1 MSTSSTRLA
10 RVAKRIQAVAE
21 SALPLLDEGTARTRL
36 RRCDGP
42 VEAAIALEALVGG
55 LSLHGYLLG
64 LDTHRAKPPKDAY
77 DEWLD
82 PALQRAMV
90 QIAFGGTW
98 QSTYWLDDAGWVH
111 EIGPLDRLRPVAA
124 CVEEFLEALVDGR
137 GFAPHHGLVALAPFS
152 DDDAAQWFDAVDA
165 CPIGPRV
172 ARWGAHARRH
182 LEESPWL
189 ARVGLGDA
197 VVVSAPSLDALAR
210 PLADLV
216 TIEPTLALTFL
227 DASPRA
233 HHDVA
238 FTEVWATTECRHAYS
253 DALTRCVFGLDATSG
268 PAVALSHVSPR
279 AP

>member
-10 RVAKRIQAVAE
+10 RVATRIQAAAE
-21 SALPLLDEGTARTRL
+21 RGHPQLDEGTARARL

-55 LSLHGYLLG
+55 RTLQGYLLG
-64 LDTHRAKPPKDAY
+64 LDTHRTKPPKDAY

-90 QIAFGGTW
+90 QIAFGGAW

-111 EIGPLDRLRPVAA
+111 EIGPLDRLRPVAER
-124 CVEEFLEALVDGR
+124 VEDFLEAVVDAR
-137 GFAPHHGLVALAPFS
+137 GFAPHHGLVALAPFT
-152 DDDAAQWFDAVDA
+152 DDDAAQWFGAVDA

-172 ARWGAHARRH
+172 ALWSEHARSL

-189 ARVGLGDA
+189 ARIGARDA

-216 TIEPTLALTFL
+216 TIEPALALTFL
-227 DASPRA
+227 DAAPRA

-238 FTEVWATTECRHAYS
+238 LVESWATTTFRSAYS
-253 DALTRCVFGLDATSG
+253 DAIGRCVFGLDARSG
-268 PAVALSHVSPR
+268 PAVALAR
-279 AP
+279 